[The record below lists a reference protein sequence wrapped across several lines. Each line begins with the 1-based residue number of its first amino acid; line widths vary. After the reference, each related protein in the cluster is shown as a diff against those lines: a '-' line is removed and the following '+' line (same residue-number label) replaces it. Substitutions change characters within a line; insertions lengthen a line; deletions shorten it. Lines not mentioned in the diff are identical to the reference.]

1 MITNL
6 FSIFDPSTK
15 LFIINLSLNWLSI
28 ILLIILIPNT
38 YWIIYNNLNL
48 IYNKLLNILFN
59 EFKIILKKKNEN
71 FNLIFISIFTIIIIF
86 NFIGLFP
93 YIFTR
98 TRHLSINLSIAFPTW
113 LRIILYGWIN
123 LTNKILTHLV
133 PQGTPNILI
142 PFIVLIESIRN
153 IIRPITLT
161 IRLTANIIA
170 GHLLLTLLGNIG
182 PKIILIFIPLLLTT
196 QIILLI
202 LESAVTI
209 IQSYVFSILIT
220 LYIREI

>member
-15 LFIINLSLNWLSI
+15 IINLSISINWSSNI
-28 ILLIILIPNT
+28 IFLIILPNLFWLIPNNFN
-38 YWIIYNNLNL
+38 ILFFKIL
-48 IYNKLLNILFN
+48 KLLNN
-59 EFKIILKKKNEN
+59 EFKIIIKKKNNN
-71 FNLIFISIFTIIIIF
+71 FNLIFISLFILIIIN

-98 TRHLSINLSIAFPTW
+98 TSHLSINLTLSLPLW
-113 LRIILYGWIN
+113 LRIIIFGWIK
-123 LTNKILTHLV
+123 LTNNIFIHLV

-142 PFIVLIESIRN
+142 PFIVIIESIRN

-170 GHLLLTLLGNIG
+170 GHLLITLLGNIG
-182 PKIILIFIPLLLTT
+182 PKIIILYLPILLII
-196 QIILLI
+196 QIILLL
-202 LESAVTI
+202 LESAVAI
-209 IQSYVFSILIT
+209 IQSYVFAVLIT
-220 LYIREI
+220 LYSREI

>member
-15 LFIINLSLNWLSI
+15 LIINLSLNWLSI
-28 ILLIILIPNT
+28 LLLLLIIPNL
-38 YWIIYNNLNL
+38 YWILPNNYNL
-48 IYNKLLNILFN
+48 IYIKLINSLYN
-59 EFKIILKKKNEN
+59 EFKIILKKKNNN
-71 FNLIFISIFTIIIIF
+71 FNLIFISLFILIITY

-93 YIFTR
+93 FIFTR
-98 TRHLSINLSIAFPTW
+98 TSHLSINLSFAIPLW
-113 LRIILYGWIN
+113 LRIILFGWIN
-123 LTNKILTHLV
+123 LTNHIFTHLV

-182 PKIILIFIPLLLTT
+182 SKISIILIPILLIT

-202 LESAVTI
+202 LESAVSI
-209 IQSYVFSILIT
+209 IQSYVFSVLIT
-220 LYIREI
+220 LYIREV